1 MLFALSLDADFHRHA
16 LECIGRPDETA
27 GHGHD
32 LPDTAPDGDGD
43 QIEAA
48 DTAVCRIEG
57 DPART
62 WHIDFRPGMGRP
74 RTPGPPTS

>member
-1 MLFALSLDADFHRHA
+1 MRVLLALGLDADFHRHA
-16 LECIGRPDETA
+16 LECVCHPDETA

-32 LPDTAPDGDGD
+32 LPDVARNGDGD

-48 DTAVCRIEG
+48 DTAVRRIES

-62 WHIDFRPGMGRP
+62 
-74 RTPGPPTS
+74 RTGET